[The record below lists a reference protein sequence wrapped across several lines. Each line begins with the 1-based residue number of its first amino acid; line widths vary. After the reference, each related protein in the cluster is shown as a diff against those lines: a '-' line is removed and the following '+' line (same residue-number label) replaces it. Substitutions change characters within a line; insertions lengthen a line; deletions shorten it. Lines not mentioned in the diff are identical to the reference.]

1 MMSKTREAEVWQ
13 RVMAASGEVPAPKPA
28 AGGLT
33 PTKVLQVRED
43 ELRDAHTY
51 RSLAGRAPRDVR
63 QSLLRLSE
71 EERQHARRL
80 ETVYYVMTGKR
91 PAAWRPDGPVSSNG
105 GNLNEELR
113 TRYREETAGAA
124 EYRRLAEQADS
135 FAPLFRELGDDEE
148 RHAGTI
154 LRLLQ
159 RTL

>member
-1 MMSKTREAEVWQ
+1 MISRTREAEVWQ
-13 RVMAASGEVPAPKPA
+13 RVLAASGEAPKPA
-28 AGGLT
+28 YGSLT
-33 PTKVLQVRED
+33 PARVLQLRED

-51 RSLAGRAPRDVR
+51 RSLAGRAPRDIR

-80 ETVYYVMTGKR
+80 EAVYYVMTGKR
-91 PAAWRPDGPVSSNG
+91 PAAGRQDTPKT
-105 GNLNEELR
+105 GNLLEDLR
-113 TRYREETAGAA
+113 SRYREETAGAA

-159 RTL
+159 QTL

>member
-1 MMSKTREAEVWQ
+1 MISNTREAEVWQ
-13 RVMAASGEVPAPKPA
+13 RVLAASGEAPKPA
-28 AGGLT
+28 YGSLT
-33 PTKVLQVRED
+33 PARVLQLRED

-51 RSLAGRAPRDVR
+51 RSLAGRAPRDIR

-71 EERQHARRL
+71 EERQHARQL
-80 ETVYYVMTGKR
+80 EAVSYVMTGKR
-91 PAAWRPDGPVSSNG
+91 PAAGRPDAPAVPNG
-105 GNLNEELR
+105 GNLNEDLR
-113 TRYREETAGAA
+113 SRYREETAGAA

>member
-13 RVMAASGEVPAPKPA
+13 RVLATSGEAPKPA
-28 AGGLT
+28 SGGLT
-33 PTKVLQVRED
+33 PARVLQLQED

-51 RSLAGRAPRDVR
+51 RSLAGRAPRDIR

-80 ETVYYVMTGKR
+80 EAVYYVMTGKR
-91 PAAWRPDGPVSSNG
+91 PAAGRQDTPKA
-105 GNLNEELR
+105 GNLHEDLR
-113 TRYREETAGAA
+113 SRYREETAGAA